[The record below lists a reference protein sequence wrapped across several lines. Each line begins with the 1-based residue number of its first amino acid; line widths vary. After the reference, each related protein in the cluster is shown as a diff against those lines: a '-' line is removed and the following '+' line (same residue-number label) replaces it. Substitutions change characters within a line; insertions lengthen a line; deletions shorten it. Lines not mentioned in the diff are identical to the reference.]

1 MLYRGERMIEAI
13 IFDLDGLLVDS
24 EPCWDEARR
33 LMAAEAGKTW
43 ADADHQA
50 CMGVDTLTWAR
61 YMIDRLEL
69 KLSTDEVI
77 DRIVGTM
84 RDIYARG
91 IPYMP
96 GAVEAVAL
104 AAAHYPVGLASGSH
118 RSLIDAVTADAAL
131 RGKLQAVV
139 CADEMP
145 AGKPAPDVYLAAA
158 RLLGVQPANC
168 ICLEDSGSG
177 ILSGVAAGMKV
188 IAVPDPRFP
197 PAAHVLAQA
206 ACVLPDLRAFDLEI
220 VRGLGGA

>member
-1 MLYRGERMIEAI
+1 MIAAI
-13 IFDLDGLLVDS
+13 IFDMDGLLVDS
-24 EPCWDEARR
+24 EPCWDAARR
-33 LMAAEAGKTW
+33 LMAEEAGKTW
-43 ADADHQA
+43 SAADHQA

-61 YMIDRLEL
+61 YMIGRLEL
-69 KLSTDEVI
+69 KLSAEEVI

-84 RDIYARG
+84 LDIYGRG

-96 GAVEAVAL
+96 GAVDAVAL

-131 RGKLQAVV
+131 KGKLQAVV
-139 CADEMP
+139 CADEVP

-158 RLLGVQPANC
+158 RLLDVPPANC

-177 ILSGVAAGMKV
+177 ILSGVAAGMRV
-188 IAVPDPRFP
+188 IAVPDPRFTP
-197 PAAHVLAQA
+197 PPQILAQA
-206 ACVLPDLRAFDLEI
+206 ARVLPDLCAFDLAV